1 MYRASS
7 ESMFIPIKF
16 KTSVQLSPVELRDD
30 FDAVVM
36 SKLRRNLEG
45 VCSRYGYIKA
55 GSLDIVKRS
64 AGKLMKQHFN
74 GFIQFTVLCKGEVC
88 NPAEDSIIKAKVVNK
103 NALGILAESYIEG
116 SSEPVLDIIVP
127 KKTAGVV
134 SEIDVE
140 DLSIGDEIFVR
151 VIGKRF
157 QLNDKKI
164 AIIGRVVADKEKSGI
179 PADDNGA
186 DEDGEEVVDGGG
198 GDEAEEDEEDDGD
211 DDEGDE
217 EVVDGGDEAEHEG
230 NDDLLHEY
238 DDFDKEMT
246 LVEEEDDDTSE
257 QSNPSDGGSESDD
270 VPYYEA

>member
-1 MYRASS
+1 
-7 ESMFIPIKF
+7 MFIPIKF

-45 VCSRYGYIKA
+45 VCSRYGYIKE
-55 GSLDIVKRS
+55 GSLEIVKRS

-164 AIIGRVVADKEKSGI
+164 AIIGRVVADKEKSDI

-186 DEDGEEVVDGGG
+186 DEDGEEVVGGG
-198 GDEAEEDEEDDGD
+198 EAEEDEEDDGD

-217 EVVDGGDEAEHEG
+217 EVVDGGDEADHEG
-230 NDDLLHEY
+230 NEDLLHEY
-238 DDFDKEMT
+238 DDFDKEVT
-246 LVEEEDDDTSE
+246 LVDDDDDDTSE